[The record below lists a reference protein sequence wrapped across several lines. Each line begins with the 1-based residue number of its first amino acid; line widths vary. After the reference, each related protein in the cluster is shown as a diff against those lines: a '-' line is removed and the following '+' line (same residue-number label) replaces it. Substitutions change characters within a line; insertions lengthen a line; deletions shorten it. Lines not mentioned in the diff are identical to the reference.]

1 MIIMFNFFYEILIKI
16 YLIIM
21 IILYGSQ
28 HGNAKAIAQDIYYN
42 LNNEQIPLLS
52 LNESLYLFED
62 NNNIKNETIVIVIS
76 TTGNGDVPINSEKWW
91 RFIKK
96 RSLDRNYCEGL
107 NFYVLALGDSNYDNF
122 CGAGK
127 KVYKRLVDLKA
138 FPLEKLITIDDVDG
152 DYEEKINY
160 ILELINN

>member
-1 MIIMFNFFYEILIKI
+1 
-16 YLIIM
+16 M

-28 HGNAKAIAQDIYYN
+28 HGNAKSIAENIYYS

-52 LNESLYLFED
+52 LDESLYLFED
-62 NNNIKNETIVIVIS
+62 SNNIKNETILIVIS

-96 RSLDRNYCEGL
+96 SSLDRNYCEGL

-127 KVYKRLVDLKA
+127 KVYKRLLDLKA

-160 ILELINN
+160 ILDLINN

>member
-1 MIIMFNFFYEILIKI
+1 
-16 YLIIM
+16 M

-28 HGNAKAIAQDIYYN
+28 HGNAKAIAEDIYYK

-52 LNESLYLFED
+52 LDESLYLFED
-62 NNNIKNETIVIVIS
+62 NNNIKNEIIVIVIS
-76 TTGNGDVPINSEKWW
+76 TTGNGDVPISSEKWW

-96 RSLDRNYCEGL
+96 RTLDKDYCEGL
-107 NFYVLALGDSNYDNF
+107 KFCVLGLGDSNYDNF

-138 FPLEKLITIDDVDG
+138 SPLNNLITIDDVDG
-152 DYEEKINY
+152 DYEEKIDY
-160 ILELINN
+160 VFSLINN